1 MKTHLAI
8 ALAGLLSCTKGDT
21 PGSDV
26 STLRSSQIGFIPIG
40 QHQLMIVPSEEP
52 AKHLFVLDWGMAIRP
67 DDQGLHGKILMI
79 LQEEDGQDLV
89 LVGAEGPM
97 VRYTVRPNVES
108 RNGEPVVSVIGIS
121 KVSDPEGFSRS
132 QLGSGSMEDAFE
144 QVYKARLSLSQL
156 SLKVGG
162 GGRAG
167 RQLRKFV
174 ARGGQARHLVLR
186 QVVVD
191 IRARLPAEVAIM
203 RAVIAAVLN
212 VDASRIDCCPHF
224 RCERPI
230 GIGPIPVIHTPPRS
244 VAVSR

>member
-162 GGRAG
+162 GGKG
-167 RQLRKFV
+167 RTPTPEICCS
-174 ARGGQARHLVLR
+174 GGPGATSCSSSGSGGYSCSVTCGSGYH
-186 QVVVD
+186 
-191 IRARLPAEVAIM
+191 ACC
-203 RAVIAAVLN
+203 
-212 VDASRIDCCPHF
+212 DCSGLECGCKPN
-224 RCERPI
+224 
-230 GIGPIPVIHTPPRS
+230 
-244 VAVSR
+244 